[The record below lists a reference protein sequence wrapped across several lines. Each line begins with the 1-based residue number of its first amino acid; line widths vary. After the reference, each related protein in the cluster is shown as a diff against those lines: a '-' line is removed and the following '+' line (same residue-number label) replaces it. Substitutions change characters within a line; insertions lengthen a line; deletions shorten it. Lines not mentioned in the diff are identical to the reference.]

1 MMDVNAVL
9 TTKGGRINFLKGL
22 IRLAKCDG
30 DLPEEE
36 LAFYQKAA
44 DAMGLGEEE
53 QKLIN
58 EMKDSREKI
67 NVHFETSREKM
78 FFLIQAVQLCWIDNK
93 YVDSEQKEMRTIA
106 NELGISLGA
115 LEKVEKWVSEGIEWN
130 TKGNEL
136 LELE

>member
-1 MMDVNAVL
+1 MRWGFA
-9 TTKGGRINFLKGL
+9 GRRTGILS
-22 IRLAKCDG
+22 
-30 DLPEEE
+30 
-36 LAFYQKAA
+36 KAA

-58 EMKDSREKI
+58 EMKD
-67 NVHFETSREKM
+67 SREKM

-106 NELGISLGA
+106 NELGISMGA

-130 TKGNEL
+130 TKGNKL